1 MQPKRVTA
9 STCAYC
15 GVGCGIDIT
24 AVDNVAV
31 ELQGAKAHPANLGR
45 LCIKGSHL
53 LETVDITGRLLTPQ
67 INNIEVPWS
76 QATQTVADALL
87 DTIAR
92 YGKNSVAFYASG
104 QLLTEDYYVA
114 NKLMKGYIGAGNID
128 TNSRLCM
135 SSAVSAYKRAFGED
149 VVPCDYKDLET
160 TQLLI
165 LTGSN
170 AAWTHPVLFQRI
182 EHARKINPDMKVVV
196 IDPRCTVTAQS
207 ADLFLP
213 IKPGTDAALFNGLLH
228 YLAKHQ
234 GIDKAYIAQHT
245 EGFEAA
251 FTAVKTWTIEKVAG
265 YCGINVKD
273 LQSLYGLFCESTSA
287 VTLYSMGINQSTSG
301 VDKCNAIINCHLASG
316 KIAKAGSG
324 PFSITGQPNAMG
336 GREVGGL
343 ANQLTAHLDI
353 ENSAHRRYVQQ
364 YWQSPTMVE
373 SAGKS
378 AIEMFDAVIKGDI
391 KAIWIMGTNP
401 LVSVPNSEKIKLA
414 LKQCPLVIVSDCIA
428 ENDTL
433 AFADIKLPATPWLEK
448 NGTVTNSERTISRQR
463 SVHNASGLARP
474 DWKII
479 ADVAKAMG
487 FTGFDYLNESE
498 IFTEFAGLTAPNKI
512 ASRVFDISALA
523 QLTVQEYEQLQPI
536 QWPVPKVPSSE
547 NKRVFQA
554 GKFSTPNGRA
564 RFIPISPRM
573 PEHQLSEQFPFTL
586 NSGRLRDHWHTMT
599 RTGLSSTLTQ
609 HTDKPCIYLNP
620 KDMRELKIK
629 ENTLIG
635 LSSEFTQTKEQV
647 IVFAKA
653 DNGVLQKNAF
663 MPIHWNKQFSSHANV
678 SYLYIGNVDPISYQ
692 PEMKQAAIQISKPEF
707 ATQGYCF
714 ISDKMNK
721 GIDKHSFIDGQN
733 NAVDFWLKNKTCFGT
748 QYSIAHNQ
756 RITDALL
763 WSQQLVS
770 NNNASSED
778 DEWLCFQNG
787 STSYV
792 ILLRQKSLMLVNY
805 FSTIWPTYEPLWLA
819 HVFSKDRLVFSDI
832 QALLLGQASSEY
844 VLGKQVCACYN
855 VAENSIINAI
865 ESGAKTIEALG
876 EKLKCGTGCG
886 SCKPELHGLIKQYQS
901 VDVVN
906 AAVAVV

>member
-1 MQPKRVTA
+1 MQPKQVTT

-15 GVGCGIDIT
+15 GVGCGLDIT
-24 AVDNVAV
+24 AVDNIAI
-31 ELQGAKAHPANLGR
+31 ELQGSKAHPANLGR
-45 LCIKGSHL
+45 LCVKGTHL
-53 LETVDITGRLLTPQ
+53 LETVDITGRLLTPE
-67 INNIEVPWS
+67 INNVKVPWS
-76 QATQTVADALL
+76 QATKVVADALS

-149 VVPCDYKDLET
+149 VVPCNYKDLET
-160 TQLLI
+160 TQLVI

-182 EHARKINPDMKVVV
+182 EHARKNNPDMKVVV
-196 IDPRCTVTAQS
+196 IDPRLTVTAQS
-207 ADLFLP
+207 ADLFIP
-213 IKPGTDAALFNGLLH
+213 IKPGSDAALFNGLLH
-228 YLAKHQ
+228 YLAQHQ
-234 GIDKAYIAQHT
+234 GIDEDYVTQHT
-245 EGFEAA
+245 DGFEA
-251 FTAVKTWTIEKVAG
+251 TLSAVKAWTIEKVAD
-265 YCGINVKD
+265 YCDIEVKE
-273 LQSLYGLFCESTSA
+273 LHSFYRLFCKSTS
-287 VTLYSMGINQSTSG
+287 VITLYSMGINQSTSG

-353 ENSAHRRYVQQ
+353 ENSAHRRYVQK

-378 AIEMFDAVIKGDI
+378 TIAMFDAIAKGEI

-401 LVSVPNSEKIKLA
+401 LVSVPNVEKIQSA
-414 LKQCPLVIVSDCIA
+414 LKQCPLVIVSDCTA

-433 AFADIKLPATPWLEK
+433 AYADIKLPATPWLEK

-463 SVHNASGLARP
+463 SVHKASGLARP
-474 DWKII
+474 DWKIL

-523 QLTVQEYEQLQPI
+523 QLTHQEYDQLQPV
-536 QWPVPKVPSSE
+536 QWPVSKAPFSE

-599 RTGLSSTLTQ
+599 RTGLSSTLTL

-620 KDMRELKIK
+620 EDMRKLAIK
-629 ENTLIG
+629 ENTLVG
-635 LSSEFTQTKEQV
+635 LSSEFSQTKEQV

-653 DNGVLQKNAF
+653 DNGLLKNNAF

-678 SYLYIGNVDPISYQ
+678 SHLYPGKVDPLSHQ
-692 PEMKQAAIQISKPEF
+692 PEMKQAAIKLSKPQF
-707 ATQGYCF
+707 LTQGYCF
-714 ISDKMNK
+714 ISDKLGK
-721 GIDKHSFIDGQN
+721 GIDRHCFVNGQN
-733 NAVDFWLKNKTCFGT
+733 NTVDFWLKNKTRFGA
-748 QYSIAHNQ
+748 QYSIAHYQ
-756 RITDALL
+756 SITDVLL

-770 NNNASSED
+770 DNDASSED
-778 DEWLCFQNG
+778 DEWLCFQDG

-805 FSTIWPTYEPLWLA
+805 FSSVWPAYETSWLEYA
-819 HVFSKDRLVFSDI
+819 FNKNHLLFSDI
-832 QALLLGQASSEY
+832 QALMLGQASKEY
-844 VLGKQVCACYN
+844 VRGKQVCACYN
-855 VAENSIINAI
+855 VAENSIIHAI
-865 ESGAKTIEALG
+865 ESGAKSIQALG
-876 EKLKCGTGCG
+876 ERLKCGTGCG
-886 SCKPELHGLIKQYQS
+886 SCKPELLGLIKQYQS
-901 VDVVN
+901 VEVVN
-906 AAVAVV
+906 AAVEVV